1 MLYYSNSEHHTSN
14 LLIQIQH
21 LTKSFGNFTAVNDL
35 SFSVKE
41 GDVHGFLGQ
50 NGAGKSTTIRMILSL
65 IRPSSGTIRIMDKDL
80 SEQRNQILREVGAV
94 VEKPD
99 LYKYLSAYENMRIF
113 SLLSGIHLT
122 RAEIMYKLGVVG
134 LEQRAGDKVKVY
146 SQGMKQR
153 LGIAVAMVHDPKLI
167 ILDEPTN
174 GLDPQGIA
182 DIRNLIIQLSKEL
195 KKTVLVS
202 SHLLSEVELI
212 ADSML
217 IIHKGKKIVEGSVS
231 ELLDP
236 ALVQV
241 EINTLNNLMAKAILA
256 ESQWEHQIQKT
267 DASKIILELR
277 KQEIAD
283 LSAWLIG
290 KGVGLTAL
298 HTSNRLENYFL
309 SLTSEHAAN

>member
-1 MLYYSNSEHHTSN
+1 M
-14 LLIQIQH
+14 IQIQH
-21 LTKSFGNFTAVNDL
+21 LSKSFGSFTAVNDL

-41 GDVHGFLGQ
+41 GEVYGFLGQ
-50 NGAGKSTTIRMILSL
+50 NGAGKSTTIRMMLSL
-65 IRPSSGTIRIMDKDL
+65 IRPSAGTIKIFDKDL
-80 SEQRNQILREVGAV
+80 SIDRNNILRHVGAV

-99 LYKYLSAYENMRIF
+99 LYNYLSAYENMRIF
-113 SLLSGIHLT
+113 SLMSGVKLT
-122 RAEIMYKLGVVG
+122 RSEILYKLAVVG

-182 DIRNLIIQLSKEL
+182 DMRNLIIELSKEMH
-195 KKTVLVS
+195 KTVLVS

-231 ELLDP
+231 ALLDP
-236 ALVQV
+236 AMVQV
-241 EINTLNNLMAKAILA
+241 EIHTTDNSKTAAIL
-256 ESQWEHQIQKT
+256 SNSRWGSYLQKS
-267 DASKIILELR
+267 DASKIILEV
-277 KQEIAD
+277 KKEEIAS
-283 LSAWLIG
+283 LSKWIIDQG
-290 KGVGLTAL
+290 IGLTGL
-298 HTSNRLENYFL
+298 HSSNRLENYFL
-309 SLTSEHAAN
+309 SLTSAHADN

>member
-1 MLYYSNSEHHTSN
+1 M
-14 LLIQIQH
+14 IQIQH
-21 LTKSFGNFTAVNDL
+21 LSKSFGSFTAVNDL

-41 GDVHGFLGQ
+41 GEVYGFLGQ
-50 NGAGKSTTIRMILSL
+50 NGAGKSTTIRMMLSL
-65 IRPSSGTIRIMDKDL
+65 IRPSAGTIKIFDKDL
-80 SEQRNQILREVGAV
+80 SIDRNNILRHVGAV

-99 LYKYLSAYENMRIF
+99 LYNYLSAYENMRIF
-113 SLLSGIHLT
+113 SLMSGVKLT
-122 RAEIMYKLGVVG
+122 RSEILYKLAVVG

-182 DIRNLIIQLSKEL
+182 DMRNLIIELSKEMH
-195 KKTVLVS
+195 KTVLVS

-231 ELLDP
+231 ALLDP
-236 ALVQV
+236 AMVQV
-241 EINTLNNLMAKAILA
+241 EIHTTDNSKTAAIL
-256 ESQWEHQIQKT
+256 SNSRCGSYLQKS
-267 DASKIILELR
+267 DASQIILEV
-277 KQEIAD
+277 KKEEIAS
-283 LSAWLIG
+283 LSKWIIDQG
-290 KGVGLTAL
+290 IGLTGL
-298 HTSNRLENYFL
+298 HSSNRLENYFL
-309 SLTSEHAAN
+309 SLTSAHADN